1 MASALVSSVNFGFR
15 QLNKKGEMQA
25 AWLSYRVLQHGRA
38 EYSVRAATSVCLQQ
52 PGCFSSEEQVTC
64 QARPSV
70 LTYTFMEE
78 GQDISVSLFA
88 DGYKPRRS
96 IIFASWSAGDFG
108 AVGATEW
115 LEVLFLYKLWCD
127 DCAVVISCSC
137 GLKIL
142 ELYCCWSS

>member
-25 AWLSYRVLQHGRA
+25 AWLFYTVLQHGRA

-78 GQDISVSLFA
+78 GQTSQSLSLQMA
-88 DGYKPRRS
+88 TNQGA
-96 IIFASWSAGDFG
+96 ASSSLAG
-108 AVGATEW
+108 VRET
-115 LEVLFLYKLWCD
+115 
-127 DCAVVISCSC
+127 
-137 GLKIL
+137 L
-142 ELYCCWSS
+142 ELWVLQNG